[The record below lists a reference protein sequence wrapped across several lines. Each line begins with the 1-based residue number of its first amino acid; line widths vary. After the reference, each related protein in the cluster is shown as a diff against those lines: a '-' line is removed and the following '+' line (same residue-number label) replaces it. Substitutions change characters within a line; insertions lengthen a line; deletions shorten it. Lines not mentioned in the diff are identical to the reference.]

1 MGTVIKLFDRYVL
14 KELFPPFALG
24 LLVYT
29 FVLLMNQILLLSEYF
44 IDRGVPL
51 RTVLSLLVYLIPSV
65 LAFTVPMSVLMG
77 ILAGL
82 SRMSSDSEVTAF
94 KTLGISNKRLLRPV
108 LLFSFCG
115 WLVTSFLLLYSAPRA
130 NYTFVRTF
138 VSSVL
143 TRIQFDITPREF
155 NQNIPGVVLYI
166 QEVAPD
172 KSWRNVFVHL
182 AEEGRLPAE
191 VFASRARMK
200 VFGAEKR
207 AILELFQGRVHVYH
221 SQNPEEYQVT
231 AFEHREVELDVGN
244 FFAAVSDSKNVREK
258 DIRELWVAAAG
269 LQAELDA
276 LPEAEQ
282 GSSVPW
288 QTRNLRRHWIE
299 IHKKF
304 SLPFAC
310 FVFALLGIALAATT
324 RKGGRTSGFTISI
337 VIITIYYVLITGGE
351 SLAREGHMAPWLG
364 MWGPNILLSLC
375 GLYLFI
381 TSHKEW
387 ALFQRVRRLWSRRA
401 PAAPEP
407 PRRRA
412 LRLPR
417 LSLRFPSILD
427 RYIIRKYLAIFALG
441 FFSMMAMFVII
452 DFFEKIDEVY
462 RHGKSLAIF
471 LEFLWFKLPQDMY
484 YVLPVSALIATLLSL
499 GILAKFNEIT
509 AMKACGVSLYRV
521 ALPVVMMAAVVSFAS
536 FYLQENILPGTN
548 RQAEEVWNRI
558 IDAPPRSTSRVDRRW
573 IVGRERTRVFH
584 YGHFD
589 GVADT
594 FSQLTI
600 LDVDPDAWRINR
612 RIFAEKGYLQGRE
625 LSLANCW
632 SLDFEEGLPQNFMR
646 REQMSLQLAEDRS
659 YFLSEWKEPGQ
670 MNFRSLLDYI
680 RNVEE
685 MGSDTSDFRV
695 ALYFKLSFP
704 LVSLIMA
711 LIGIPFAFSMGKRG
725 ALVGIG
731 LSMVI
736 VVVYWVAVGIFR
748 SLGSAGLLSPLLAA
762 WGANLIFGLLGLYLL
777 FTLRT

>member
-24 LLVYT
+24 LLIYT

-51 RTVLSLLVYLIPSV
+51 KTVLSLLVYLLPSV

-82 SRMSSDSEVTAF
+82 SRMSSDSEITAF
-94 KTLGISNKRLLRPV
+94 KTLGISNRRLLRPV
-108 LLFSFCG
+108 LIFSFCG

-155 NQNIPGVVLYI
+155 NEDIPGVVLYI

-172 KSWRNVFVHL
+172 KSWNNVFVHL
-182 AEEGRLPAE
+182 SEEGRLPAE
-191 VFASRARMK
+191 VFAARARMN
-200 VFGAEKR
+200 VFGEERR
-207 AILELFQGRVHVYH
+207 AVLELFQGRVHVYH
-221 SQNPEEYQVT
+221 PQNPEEYQVT
-231 AFEHREVELDVGN
+231 TFEHREVELDVGS
-244 FFAAVSDSKNVREK
+244 FFAAISASKNVREK
-258 DIRELWVAAAG
+258 DIRELWVDAAG

-276 LPEAEQ
+276 LPEAGL
-282 GSSVPW
+282 GSPVPW
-288 QTRNLRRHWIE
+288 QMRSLRRHWIE

-337 VIITIYYVLITGGE
+337 VIITIYYALITGGE

-364 MWGPNILLSLC
+364 MWGPNILLAVC
-375 GLYLFI
+375 GLYFFI
-381 TSHKEW
+381 TAHREW
-387 ALFQRVRRLWSRRA
+387 ALFRWVRRLWSMRA
-401 PAAPEP
+401 PAAVEA

-417 LSLRFPSILD
+417 PSLRFPSILD

-441 FFSMMAMFVII
+441 FCSMMAMFIII
-452 DFFEKIDEVY
+452 DFFENIDEVY
-462 RHGKSLAIF
+462 RHGKSIAIF

-484 YVLPVSALIATLLSL
+484 YVFPVSALIATLLSL
-499 GILAKFNEIT
+499 GILTKFNEIT
-509 AMKACGVSLYRV
+509 AMKACGISLYRV
-521 ALPVVMMAAVVSFAS
+521 ALPVVLMAAVVSFAS
-536 FYLQENILPGTN
+536 FYLQEYVLPGTN

-573 IVGRERTRVFH
+573 IVGRDRTRVFH

-589 GVADT
+589 GISDT

-600 LDVDPDAWRINR
+600 LDVDPGAWRINR
-612 RIFAEKGYLQGRE
+612 RIFAEKGYLRGRE
-625 LSLANCW
+625 LSLADSW
-632 SLDFEEGLPQNFMR
+632 SLDFEEGFPQNFQR
-646 REQMSLQLAEDRS
+646 QEQMNLQLAEDRS
-659 YFLSEWKEPGQ
+659 FFLSEWKEPEQ
-670 MNFRSLLDYI
+670 MNFGNLLDYI
-680 RNVEE
+680 RTVEE
-685 MGSDTSDFRV
+685 MGSDTGDFRV

-711 LIGIPFAFSMGKRG
+711 LIGIPFAFSMGRRG

-736 VVVYWVAVGIFR
+736 VVVYWVAVSIFR
-748 SLGSAGLLSPLLAA
+748 GLGSAGLLSPLLAA